1 MHFVAYWALMASLLV
16 SLFAAVVAAMKTW
29 RGENDGLLWYERAQS
44 GVFVLTT
51 VASAVLVVA
60 LWERDFSFQYVAE
73 YTDSFLPL
81 FYTVTAFWAGQAGSL
96 LFWMLTLGL
105 FGSLFAN
112 TAAYRALAPQTRRL
126 FWLFYL
132 GIEAFFLLLLTG
144 PSTPFMELV
153 PPPHEG
159 RGLNPLL
166 RNPGMIFHPPLLF
179 LGYAGFTVP
188 CCLALAAW
196 LSGEKIS
203 WLRAGRNYILLAWIF
218 LTSGIVLGGWWSYM
232 ELGWG
237 GYWAWDP
244 VENASLIPW
253 LMGTAFIHTAVV
265 QRRRGALQKTNV
277 LLVSLTF
284 LSSIFATYLVR
295 SGVVES
301 LHAFGEGGVSRPLLV
316 FLLFGLALTVAAL
329 RLGGDPEREARPLP
343 GLVSL
348 PGALV
353 VLAWLFTA
361 LSLVV
366 ILGTMWPVLSTLWS
380 AKAVGLEAGFY
391 NRACNP
397 LFATVALLLIVCP
410 WLSWKEGVRDR
421 GPALALG
428 AFSLAV
434 GAALYVSGMTH
445 PVALAAAV
453 GAIGA
458 LAGIALL
465 FVRDRAAR
473 SAKGGLCGY
482 LVHAG
487 TALLFLGVAVSG
499 PYQSAKEAILAPGA
513 DMKVGGY
520 RLVYQDMAIT
530 EGEALSVARAVIAVE
545 KDGRKVSELTPER
558 RIYRG
563 FEQPFAEVSTVFS
576 LGDELYAVLLSFTEQ
591 KSISVKISVN
601 PLVNWIWIGGTIMCL
616 AGFVGLTRF
625 RARPGGGDGE
635 A

>member
-1 MHFVAYWALMASLLV
+1 MHFVAYWALLASLLV
-16 SLFAAVVAAMKTW
+16 SLFAAVIAAMKTW
-29 RGENDGLLWYERAQS
+29 RGEDEGVVWCERAQV
-44 GVFVLTT
+44 GVFVLTVVSST
-51 VASAVLVVA
+51 VMVIA
-60 LWERDFSFQYVAE
+60 LWKRDFSFQYVAE
-73 YTDSFLPL
+73 YTDTLLPL
-81 FYTVTAFWAGQAGSL
+81 FYAMTAFWAGQAGSL
-96 LFWMLTLGL
+96 LFWMLTLAL
-105 FGSLFAN
+105 FGALFAKSPFYQELSPA
-112 TAAYRALAPQTRRL
+112 TKRY

-132 GIEAFFLLLLTG
+132 GVEAFFLLLLTG
-144 PSTPFMELV
+144 PSNPFLELV
-153 PPPHEG
+153 PAPHEG

-196 LSGEKIS
+196 LAGERRS
-203 WLRAGRNYILLAWIF
+203 WIAAGRNYILMSWIF
-218 LTSGIVLGGWWSYM
+218 LTSGIILGGWWSYM

-265 QRRRGALQKTNV
+265 ERRRGALMKTNV

-301 LHAFGEGGVSRPLLV
+301 LHAFGEGGVSRPLLM
-316 FLLFGLALTVAAL
+316 FILFGLALTVAAL
-329 RLGGDPEREARPLP
+329 RLGGYPDRQPRPLP

-366 ILGTMWPVLSTLWS
+366 ILGTLWPVISTLWS
-380 AKAVGLEAGFY
+380 ANAVGLDAGFY

-397 LFATVALLLIVCP
+397 LFAMVALLLVVCP
-410 WLSWKEGVRDR
+410 WLSWKDGVRDGR
-421 GPALALG
+421 MVAILCL
-428 AFSLAV
+428 FCVAV
-434 GAALYVSGMTH
+434 GAALFVSGMTH

-458 LAGIALL
+458 MAGIVLL

-487 TALLFLGVAVSG
+487 TALLVLGVAVSG
-499 PYQSAKEAILAPGA
+499 PYQSSKEAILAPGA

-520 RLVYQDMAIT
+520 RLVYQDTTVT
-530 EGEALSVARAVIAVE
+530 EGEAVSVARAVLTVE
-545 KDGRKVSELTPER
+545 KDGRQVSELTPER

-591 KSISVKISVN
+591 KSVSVKISVN

-616 AGFVGLTRF
+616 AGFVGLTRH
-625 RARPGGGDGE
+625 RARRDAGDH
-635 A
+635 AA